1 MKVHGSIL
9 FHVIRQQ
16 VMLLPKFTSLYRG
29 VVRTRQVWDG
39 PHCFSCDCQ
48 RMMVRGVVDM
58 LCHLP
63 DMVRAGTCTGRQE
76 GVLKHKLG
84 TIKTTI
90 NETCL
95 LQAKK
100 ENQYFF
106 LLFLRPIR
114 PNLNLFKI

>member
-1 MKVHGSIL
+1 MV
-9 FHVIRQQ
+9 
-16 VMLLPKFTSLYRG
+16 
-29 VVRTRQVWDG
+29 VVRV
-39 PHCFSCDCQ
+39 
-48 RMMVRGVVDM
+48 VVDM

-63 DMVRAGTCTGRQE
+63 DMVRGGTCTGRQE

-106 LLFLRPIR
+106 FIFTTHTPQFESIQ
-114 PNLNLFKI
+114 NLNRN